1 MRPEREEVRETGL
14 TSTSLTFA
22 DLFLIENDL
31 SSSFPFLLLP
41 TACRYTYQRN
51 HTNTNGSTDCSE
63 EWEFTS
69 SEQRPQGLRG
79 VSSALLCLSLF
90 PSNSFCFP
98 LSFASQS
105 PRAETLMKT
114 NARNQFA
121 ASSLHLAGAR
131 LCASIS
137 TAAGGELLQNS
148 PITHTSVLRSSYR
161 LQALLTE
168 ECIKMKRMCYLKL
181 SSENMFFFWTKE
193 WNNSFAK
200 LHSVPFNVLQQPSWS
215 TTKRISGSN
224 EVFKLHYHLWLVE
237 EANLESS
244 HMPVIDIR

>member
-1 MRPEREEVRETGL
+1 MLPLCISGKTDFCFCFA
-14 TSTSLTFA
+14 TFH
-22 DLFLIENDL
+22 FPPL
-31 SSSFPFLLLP
+31 SSGWAVKTEQGRFCL
-41 TACRYTYQRN
+41 
-51 HTNTNGSTDCSE
+51 
-63 EWEFTS
+63 WE
-69 SEQRPQGLRG
+69 
-79 VSSALLCLSLF
+79 
-90 PSNSFCFP
+90 
-98 LSFASQS
+98 
-105 PRAETLMKT
+105 
-114 NARNQFA
+114 
-121 ASSLHLAGAR
+121 
-131 LCASIS
+131 ASIS

-200 LHSVPFNVLQQPSWS
+200 LHSAPFNVLQQPSWS